1 MIANQAQPAVAQ
13 KLSLEA
19 AANSLA
25 SALIAAVQASADP
38 FEIEMGSAGL
48 EIVARAALPSGIP
61 NRARMKIFS
70 PKSGHTLVFF
80 FKRSLVL
87 IAATVTATVG
97 LTCVRHRGAQEM
109 SAWLDF
115 LSSGFHPTSARKTSG
130 ARFPTKSGIA
140 SLARACRIHQ
150 SGKEKRTIRARP
162 AFPSPTH
169 RLPISPVPLFS
180 LCRALRVRYLHAAI
194 LGPTLVSAVV
204 GHGTVLP

>member
-1 MIANQAQPAVAQ
+1 MPENCASALHSNALLAPLKRYQALETMIANQAQPAVAQ

-80 FKRSLVL
+80 FKRSLVPYSRDRYSYGGL
-87 IAATVTATVG
+87 DLRTPTVEP
-97 LTCVRHRGAQEM
+97 QEM

-115 LSSGFHPTSARKTSG
+115 LSSGFHPD
-130 ARFPTKSGIA
+130 
-140 SLARACRIHQ
+140 
-150 SGKEKRTIRARP
+150 KRPENLRR
-162 AFPSPTH
+162 AFPYEIPE
-169 RLPISPVPLFS
+169 
-180 LCRALRVRYLHAAI
+180 
-194 LGPTLVSAVV
+194 
-204 GHGTVLP
+204 